1 MYLIV
6 SGTPT
11 IPETGKPMKVGDIV
25 RFKKT
30 GVVGTVVEVF
40 GLYDDDDDGAVRV
53 LAHNVEKVIP
63 NPSVFSVSNLKRVAD
78 VISPS

>member
-1 MYLIV
+1 
-6 SGTPT
+6 
-11 IPETGKPMKVGDIV
+11 MKVGDLV

-63 NPSVFSVSNLKRVAD
+63 NPSVFSTSHFEKVVD